1 MRLSRLMK
9 AQAVSGV
16 YLEVSAVQIDLLVS
30 LSSKYV
36 LTADVSLR
44 FGPYRNDSEY
54 FPHFSVD
61 K

>member
-1 MRLSRLMK
+1 MK